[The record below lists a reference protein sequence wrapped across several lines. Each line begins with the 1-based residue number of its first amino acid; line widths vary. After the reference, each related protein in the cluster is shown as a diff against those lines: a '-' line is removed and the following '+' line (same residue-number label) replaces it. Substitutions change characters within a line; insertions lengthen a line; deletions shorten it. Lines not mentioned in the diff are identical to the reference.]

1 MAEQSLPLAAHLRL
15 RTHDVDEACRLVG
28 NDLGV
33 HGLRPVD
40 PEIRLDA
47 RLNGVAFDG
56 VGLYSLGYGT
66 EVLITPQPVDDYLLV
81 EIPLSG
87 AAEVSQGRER
97 IVATPELASVL
108 SLTRP
113 MCMRWPSG
121 LESLIVRFDRAALEA
136 HLGRLMG
143 RTPRRPLTFSLGMDL
158 TRPPVR
164 SWLSVVELLR
174 REAETGGAMLEQPVA
189 LRQLEGLL
197 MTQLLLAQPSNYSEA
212 LSGAQPRVAP
222 TAVERAVEL
231 IEARA
236 AEPLTVEEIAEAVG
250 VGARALQEGFR
261 RQLETTPMSYLREV
275 RLDRVRAELMVG
287 DPGATT
293 VTDVAY
299 RWGFVH
305 LGRFALAYRRR
316 FGESPSETLRRGTR
330 DVLSGPAGPPTR

>member
-15 RTHDVDEACRLVG
+15 RTHDVDEARRRVG

-33 HGLRPVD
+33 HGLRPVGS
-40 PEIRLDA
+40 EVALDA
-47 RLNGVAFDG
+47 RMNGVTFDG
-56 VGLYSLGYGT
+56 VALYSLGYGT
-66 EVLITPQPVDDYLLV
+66 EVLITPQPVESFLLV
-81 EIPLSG
+81 EIPLTG
-87 AAEVSQGRER
+87 VAEVSQGRER
-97 IVATPELASVL
+97 IVATPEFASVL

-113 MCMRWPSG
+113 MSMRWAAG
-121 LESLIVRFDRAALEA
+121 QESLIVRFDRAALEA
-136 HLGRLMG
+136 HLGKLMG

-158 TRPPVR
+158 TRPPAR
-164 SWLSVVELLR
+164 SWLGVVELLR

-212 LSGAQPRVAP
+212 LSGGLPRVAP
-222 TAVERAVEL
+222 TAVERAVDL

-275 RLDRVRAELMVG
+275 RLDRVRAELTVQ
-287 DPGATT
+287 DASATT

-305 LGRFALAYRRR
+305 LGRFSLAYRRR
-316 FGESPSETLRRGTR
+316 FGECPSETLRR
-330 DVLSGPAGPPTR
+330 

>member
-15 RTHDVDEACRLVG
+15 HTHDVDEARTRVG
-28 NDLGV
+28 NDLGD

-40 PEIRLDA
+40 PETRLDV
-47 RLNGVAFDG
+47 RMNGVAFDG

-66 EVLITPQPVDDYLLV
+66 EVLITPRPLDSYLLV
-81 EIPLSG
+81 EIPLTG
-87 AAEVSQGRER
+87 TADVTHGRER
-97 IVATPELASVL
+97 IVATPELAAVL

-113 MCMRWPSG
+113 MCMRWSPG
-121 LESLIVRFDRAALEA
+121 HASLIARFDRAALEA
-136 HLGRLMG
+136 HLAKLLG

-158 TRPPVR
+158 TRPPAR

-212 LSGAQPRVAP
+212 LSGGQPRVAP
-222 TAVERAVEL
+222 TAVERAVDL

-236 AEPLTVEEIAEAVG
+236 AEPLTVEEIAESVG

-275 RLDRVRAELMVG
+275 RLDRVRAELTVH
-287 DPGATT
+287 DSGATT

-316 FGESPSETLRRGTR
+316 FGESPSETLRR
-330 DVLSGPAGPPTR
+330 

>member
-1 MAEQSLPLAAHLRL
+1 MAEQPLPLATHRRV
-15 RTHDVDEACRLVG
+15 RTHDVDEARTKVG
-28 NDLGV
+28 NDLGD

-40 PEIRLDA
+40 PEIRLDV
-47 RLNGVAFDG
+47 RMNGMTFDG
-56 VGLYSLGYGT
+56 MGLYSLGYGT
-66 EVLITPQPVDDYLLV
+66 EVLITPQPLDTYLLV
-81 EIPLSG
+81 EIPLIG
-87 AAEVSQGRER
+87 AAEVSHGRER
-97 IVATPELASVL
+97 IVSTPELAAVL

-113 MCMRWPSG
+113 MTMRWAAG
-121 LESLIVRFDRAALEA
+121 HVSLIARFDRAALEA
-136 HLGRLMG
+136 HLCKLLG

-164 SWLSVVELLR
+164 SWLSVVDLLR

-212 LSGAQPRVAP
+212 LSGGQPRVAP
-222 TAVERAVEL
+222 TAVERAVDL

-236 AEPLTVEEIAEAVG
+236 AEPLSVEEIAESVG

-275 RLDRVRAELMVG
+275 RLERVHAELAVR
-287 DPGATT
+287 DPGTT
-293 VTDVAY
+293 SVTDVAY

-316 FGESPSETLRRGTR
+316 FGESPSETLRHC
-330 DVLSGPAGPPTR
+330 

>member
-1 MAEQSLPLAAHLRL
+1 MAEQSLPLAAHVRL
-15 RTHDVDEACRLVG
+15 YTHDVDEARTRVG
-28 NDLGV
+28 NDLGD

-40 PEIRLDA
+40 SETRFDA
-47 RLNGVAFDG
+47 RLNGMTFDG

-66 EVLITPQPVDDYLLV
+66 EVLITPQPLDSYLLV
-81 EIPLSG
+81 EIPLTG
-87 AAEVSQGRER
+87 RAEVSHGRER
-97 IVATPELASVL
+97 IVSTPELASVL

-113 MCMRWPSG
+113 MSMRWAPG
-121 LESLIVRFDRAALEA
+121 HESLIVRFDRAVLEA
-136 HLGRLMG
+136 HLGKLMG
-143 RTPRRPLTFSLGMDL
+143 RTPRSPLTFSLGMDL
-158 TRPPVR
+158 TRPPAR

-212 LSGAQPRVAP
+212 LSGGQPRVAP
-222 TAVERAVEL
+222 TAVERAVDV

-275 RLDRVRAELMVG
+275 RLERVRAELTVH

-316 FGESPSETLRRGTR
+316 FGESPSETLRR
-330 DVLSGPAGPPTR
+330 